1 VVEYEANRTNQVRKQ
16 KLAMDSPHPLP
27 LFCVRVIRHD
37 SLGRKI
43 LAQPRARASLT
54 VPSCPENEKKQSS
67 QRQATEYGDNAC
79 DNGMPLD
86 AAERE
91 IDHGAD

>member
-1 VVEYEANRTNQVRKQ
+1 MQ
-16 KLAMDSPHPLP
+16 
-27 LFCVRVIRHD
+27 
-37 SLGRKI
+37 
-43 LAQPRARASLT
+43 
-54 VPSCPENEKKQSS
+54 CPENEKKQSS
-67 QRQATEYGDNAC
+67 QRQATEYGNNAC